1 MNRPHRIR
9 GVSLLIQERALALRR
24 RMTPAEQVLWQAL
37 RRREL
42 GIRFRRQHPVG
53 RTILDFYAPACKL
66 VVEVD
71 GPIHAYQRE
80 RDEARTK
87 HLEAYGYTVM
97 RITNNEVMNNLGGV
111 LERIRA
117 KIVALQAPD

>member
-1 MNRPHRIR
+1 M
-9 GVSLLIQERALALRR
+9 IQERALALRR